1 MLRTTLLAC
10 FLLTPTAACLDDA
23 GTTTDESTVVTED
36 TDGKAD
42 AWGVAAERKVLE
54 ETRQPWHLMQDAT
67 HVYYTLF
74 TEEDEQNDPQTL
86 SLLRVRRSDG
96 SLEHIATLAGYPSHA
111 ALGGSF
117 VYFADYEHVYRLPKA
132 GGPAQHVAEIE
143 GTNALA
149 ADGSGVYV
157 AAAVYENDQ
166 YFQRISK
173 IASGS
178 TTPVELA
185 RATYVTSL
193 ALDSTH
199 LYWLDE
205 TQPNPAIGCGRN
217 AGLARKVN
225 KNGGLTSTL
234 AAGINCPLVLAV
246 DGTSLY
252 YTNWAQIEDANPV
265 LKLSKNGGFPQVIG
279 RTGGMQILVDTSYV
293 YWISTA
299 GGLVRTGKTFILP
312 RTIAANVNFRVA
324 GADTAGV
331 YFWRTQD
338 EPRTYSLYRIGQ

>member
-173 IASGS
+173 IACSKS
-178 TTPVELA
+178 SPTR
-185 RATYVTSL
+185 RA
-193 ALDSTH
+193 
-199 LYWLDE
+199 
-205 TQPNPAIGCGRN
+205 
-217 AGLARKVN
+217 
-225 KNGGLTSTL
+225 
-234 AAGINCPLVLAV
+234 
-246 DGTSLY
+246 
-252 YTNWAQIEDANPV
+252 
-265 LKLSKNGGFPQVIG
+265 
-279 RTGGMQILVDTSYV
+279 
-293 YWISTA
+293 
-299 GGLVRTGKTFILP
+299 
-312 RTIAANVNFRVA
+312 
-324 GADTAGV
+324 
-331 YFWRTQD
+331 
-338 EPRTYSLYRIGQ
+338 